1 VKILVGLFL
10 QQRGT
15 QLYGLFVDGGIFLLS
30 CLQGDFLQWMIYS
43 DKGIG
48 IYERNETWASTGFQN
63 HVDVFYD
70 KRQCELSGSGS
81 RQGAGLWRS
90 MEIKE

>member
-1 VKILVGLFL
+1 
-10 QQRGT
+10 
-15 QLYGLFVDGGIFLLS
+15 
-30 CLQGDFLQWMIYS
+30 MIYS